1 MPVHYKIDVLTALK
15 NAGYS
20 TYKLRREK
28 LLGESVIQQIR
39 NGVLISWPNVGRL
52 CQLLN
57 CQPGDL
63 IEYTGDTTS
72 TIENGGSND
81 E

>member
-39 NGVLISWPNVGRL
+39 NGVLISWPNVGRR

-72 TIENGGSND
+72 TIENGGPNN

>member
-1 MPVHYKIDVLTALK
+1 MPVRYKIDVLTALK

-39 NGVLISWPNVGRL
+39 NGVLVSWPNVGRL

-63 IEYTGDTTS
+63 IEYIDDPAAS
-72 TIENGGSND
+72 SENP
-81 E
+81 